1 MENNN
6 NIDEILKEGYEHLEK
21 GDIQK
26 AQEVY
31 LEGVKSH
38 NDSIALINNLAQTYA
53 MMGDMKKSKEYH
65 KRLVE
70 LCEDEKSA
78 ELLMLKANSQMSLN
92 DFSDALETYRK
103 ILNENP
109 KNTPALFQISAIY
122 AERGE
127 MEKSNEHLDMVLAI
141 EKNNIVA
148 LMRKGDNYF
157 MAEDYEK
164 AQTYYD
170 RVLDISPKHEGAIR
184 HKGKLLKQIGANDEL
199 KRHISTTLKVKPDS
213 AYTLMLKAM
222 DFANDN
228 DDENALEFFNRAIS
242 IDPSLDEA
250 YFNKAGFLMLK
261 KRYDEAI
268 ECYEKAFKINPESGG
283 IIDREGLFELL
294 AQMKNAVQ

>member
-38 NDSIALINNLAQTYA
+38 KDSIALINNLAQTYA
-53 MMGDMKKSKEYH
+53 MMGDMKKSKGCH

-70 LCEDEKSA
+70 LCEDEKST

-141 EKNNIVA
+141 EKDNVVA

-199 KRHISTTLKVKPDS
+199 KRHINTTLKVKPDS
-213 AYTLMLKAM
+213 AYTVMLKAM
-222 DFANDN
+222 EFANAD

>member
-31 LEGVKSH
+31 LEGVKRH

-92 DFSDALETYRK
+92 DFSDALETYK
-103 ILNENP
+103 KVLNEDP
-109 KNTPALFQISAIY
+109 TNTPAIFQISAIY
-122 AERGE
+122 AEKGDF
-127 MEKSNEHLDMVLAI
+127 EKSNEHLDMVLTI
-141 EKNNIVA
+141 EKDNVVA
-148 LMRKGDNYF
+148 LLKKGGNF
-157 MAEDYEK
+157 FEMEEYEK
-164 AQTYYD
+164 AQKYYD
-170 RVLDISPKHEGAIR
+170 MVLDISPKHEGAIR
-184 HKGKLLKQIGANDEL
+184 QKGELLKQTGAKDEL
-199 KRHISTTLKVKPDS
+199 KRHINTTLKVKPDS
-213 AYTLMLKAM
+213 AYTVMLKAM
-222 DFANDN
+222 EFANA
-228 DDENALEFFNRAIS
+228 DDDKNALEYFNRAIS
-242 IDPSLDEA
+242 IDPGLDEA

-261 KRYDEAI
+261 KRYDEAM
-268 ECYEKAFKINPESGG
+268 ECYEKAFEINPKSGG
-283 IIDREGLFELL
+283 IIDRDGLFELL